1 MKLYTIGAEKL
12 TLNKEQPFWGD
23 KFAAALNAD
32 SHPLA
37 IDLDNAG
44 AWIHVH
50 EVEILTNN
58 LQFFEYYNPDDH
70 IYFED
75 LRNNPK
81 FYKDLALDRWNYR
94 LFQPRDIKK
103 RLRKALFNGYVS
115 KINDCDMLTL
125 FDAYNVDIKHNR
137 KQCYALILDEYEDLK
152 GEGGIL
158 V

>member
-1 MKLYTIGAEKL
+1 MKLYTIGSENL

-32 SHPLA
+32 SHPLS
-37 IDLDNAG
+37 IDLDNDAE
-44 AWIHVH
+44 WIFVH
-50 EVEILTNN
+50 EVEILTKG

-75 LRNNPK
+75 LRKEPK

-103 RLRKALFNGYVS
+103 RLRRALFNGYVS
-115 KINDCDMLTL
+115 KINDFDLLTL
-125 FDAYNVDIKHNR
+125 FDAYNIDIKPLR
-137 KQCYALILDEYEDLK
+137 KQCYALILDEYDELK
-152 GEGGIL
+152 GGGGIL
-158 V
+158 I